1 MDKIAIVGAG
11 FYGLMLG
18 KMLSKKHKVD
28 IFEEQNDIMTQ
39 ASSQCQMRI
48 HSGMM
53 YPRDLKTAMMCVRTF
68 KPFMLKF
75 KDAIVDDF
83 KSLYAVANDSKISSK
98 EFFDAQKKLGLPI
111 KKIKNEFFD
120 NVQDVYECNEFTF
133 DVDIIKKT
141 LSDQNIILNTKI
153 ENINQLKHYDKI
165 FICTYDKTN
174 ELLVNS
180 HMNPIE
186 NLSVFNTEKLFV
198 KDNLDNTAVC
208 VVDGDYFTT
217 MCLPDRYNGV
227 KTLTASGLTSN
238 VNTSQKDKVFE
249 RVKHFIP
256 DINLTYVYSTFG
268 KKAVVGNHRSCYIN
282 INNNVY
288 TIIGGKITNVFE
300 LFDKLRI

>member
-18 KMLSKKHKVD
+18 KMLSKKYKVD

-39 ASSQCQMRI
+39 ASAQCQMRI

-53 YPRDLKTAMMCVRTF
+53 YPRNLKTAMMCVRTF

-98 EFFDAQKKLGLPI
+98 EFFETQKKLGLSI

-153 ENINQLKHYDKI
+153 ENINQLKNYDKI
-165 FICTYDKTN
+165 FICAYDKTN
-174 ELLVNS
+174 ELLINS
-180 HMNPIE
+180 HMDPIE
-186 NLSVFNTEKLFV
+186 NLNVFNTEKLFV
-198 KDNLDNTAVC
+198 KDNLGDTAVC

-217 MCLPDRYNGV
+217 MCLPDKFNGI
-227 KTLTASGLTSN
+227 KTLAAAELTSN

-249 RVKHFIP
+249 RVQHFIP
-256 DINLTYVYSTFG
+256 DVKLTYLYSTFG
-268 KKAVVGNHRSCYIN
+268 KKAVIGNQRSYYMNVNKN
-282 INNNVY
+282 IY

-300 LFDKLRI
+300 LFDKLRF